1 MGGAQAQV
9 LNADVGVNPT
19 YDQTGSTLADVTS
32 TGGFFSARAFVTGST
47 ARISSMATR

>member
-9 LNADVGVNPT
+9 LNADVGVNPA